1 MRRRINSAYEDETVI
16 VMDFEPYWNYY
27 SPDLTDRQMEGGDC
41 NELQDIDAWDVNY
54 QSKMKDMIDYD
65 DNAQDLADYV
75 DEDLEGKITKIDLTW
90 NSDLNFGLGALR
102 VITHV
107 APGVD
112 PKSIIPA
119 LEDYLTGQMSDG
131 WGEGFEQQEIAE
143 WSCYVVYSEDDDWF
157 LEDFGGDW
165 RGADDRAEELNK
177 EYHEDYDDEDE
188 EYNEDGPY
196 YSTEARVFA
205 NCSFWTARGNN
216 NPISVRVFKSGYDD
230 EGFDFTGRDREGF
243 DRKGYDRGGYD
254 REGFNRYGTDREG
267 YNREGYDRNGR
278 DRQGFDKSGY
288 RDMNNKRPT
297 DGKGR
302 EQGGKFKVDKNG
314 RVSVSNIFDEGY

>member
-1 MRRRINSAYEDETVI
+1 MKKIRSAYENETVI
-16 VMDFEPYWNYY
+16 VMDYEPYWNYY
-27 SPDLTDRQMEGGDC
+27 SPDLSNRQMESGDC
-41 NELQDIDAWDVNY
+41 NELQDIDSWDVDY
-54 QSKMKDMIDYD
+54 QSKMIDMIDD
-65 DNAQDLADYV
+65 DENAQDLAEYV
-75 DEDLEGKITKIDLTW
+75 DDNLKGKVTKIDLTW
-90 NSDLNFGLGALR
+90 KKELNYGLGGLR
-102 VITHV
+102 TITHI

-112 PKSIIPA
+112 PESIIEDLKEY
-119 LEDYLTGQMSDG
+119 LEGQMADG

-143 WSCYVVYSEDDDWF
+143 WSCYVVYSDDDEWF

-177 EYHEDYDDEDE
+177 EYSEEEYDEDE
-188 EYNEDGPY
+188 EYGGDGPY
-196 YSTEARVFA
+196 FSTEARVIA
-205 NCSFWTARGNN
+205 YCSFWRARGND
-216 NPISVRVFKSGYDD
+216 NPINIQIFDNGYDA
-230 EGFDFTGRDREGF
+230 EGFDFTGRDREGY
-243 DRKGYDRGGYD
+243 DRKGYDKGGYD

-267 YNREGYDRNGR
+267 YDREGYNREGR
-278 DRQGFDKSGY
+278 DRQGFDRSGY